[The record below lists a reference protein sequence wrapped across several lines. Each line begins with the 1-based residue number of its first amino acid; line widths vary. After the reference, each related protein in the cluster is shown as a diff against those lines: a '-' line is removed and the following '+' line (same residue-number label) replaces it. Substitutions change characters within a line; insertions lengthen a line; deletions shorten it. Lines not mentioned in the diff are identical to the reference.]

1 MSDWTVERIE
11 DPQLRQSVEQLI
23 SNHPPAH
30 KVIQDLALY
39 YESKD
44 ERDPKKRKVT
54 TATRESRGTA
64 VATVPDL
71 SFQSPRKKYNLVL
84 TSTQIA
90 LHNPKTDETE
100 HTFAVSDLTL
110 AVCLPSPGVAKAHT
124 FVLFFTQKELDPL
137 VFNVPHKGDTVLK
150 RPTGDTVLGEQ
161 DKIEALVKLLQ
172 TEARL
177 NVITPDPRVYRSTG
191 VSATTGKSIEGDKFY
206 CDAYLKAKEGFLYFL
221 PGGILY
227 GFKKPTLYF
236 PFSQIASTSFCSIT
250 QRTFDLAIVLKEDGA
265 PLGPASAVG
274 SEIQFSMI
282 EQSEFGG
289 IERYLQDSQINDQS
303 MSEENKEPEIRAK
316 HENDSQNENTNQ
328 NENQID
334 EDDDEENDDD
344 FQPSDRDEDPLEYD
358 TDADSEEE
366 VEEEEEDTHAMDEDH
381 EEQEQEEQ
389 VSAATGTAQAD
400 ENDGDAIE
408 EGMEGEDE
416 AEEAEEEEEGE
427 EEEEL
432 ESEDE
437 GSVSLGSS
445 EGSQTPAHHPQHA
458 SPLRPQEEEKDE
470 LDDSD

>member
-1 MSDWTVERIE
+1 MQRIE
-11 DPQLRQSVEQLI
+11 DPQLQKSVEQLI
-23 SNHPPAH
+23 SNYPPALD
-30 KVIQDLALY
+30 VIKNLAVY

-54 TATRESRGTA
+54 TAARESRGTA

-84 TSTQIA
+84 TSAQIA

-100 HTFAVSDLTL
+100 HTFALSDLSL
-110 AVCLPSPGVAKAHT
+110 CACLPSPGATKAHT
-124 FVLFFTQKELDPL
+124 FVLFFTQKDADPL
-137 VFNVPHKGDTVLK
+137 VFNVPHKGDTLLK
-150 RPTGDTVLGEQ
+150 RPSGDAVLGEQ
-161 DKIEALVKLLQ
+161 QKIEALVHLLQ

-250 QRTFDLAIVLKEDGA
+250 QRTFDLAIVLKEGGT
-265 PLGPASAVG
+265 PFGPASAVG

-289 IERYLQDSQINDQS
+289 IEQCLQNSRINDQS
-303 MSEENKEPEIRAK
+303 MSEEHKAPESRAK
-316 HENDSQNENTNQ
+316 QENEDKEGQVILNE
-328 NENQID
+328 D
-334 EDDDEENDDD
+334 DDDEENDDD

-358 TDADSEEE
+358 TDADSEDEE
-366 VEEEEEDTHAMDEDH
+366 GVEDRHSMDEDPE
-381 EEQEQEEQ
+381 EEQEQR
-389 VSAATGTAQAD
+389 SAMTGAAEAEAEAD
-400 ENDGDAIE
+400 EEGEDAIAE
-408 EGMEGEDE
+408 AMEGEDE
-416 AEEAEEEEEGE
+416 AEEEED
-427 EEEEL
+427 EEL

-445 EGSQTPAHHPQHA
+445 EGSQTPAHHPQHP